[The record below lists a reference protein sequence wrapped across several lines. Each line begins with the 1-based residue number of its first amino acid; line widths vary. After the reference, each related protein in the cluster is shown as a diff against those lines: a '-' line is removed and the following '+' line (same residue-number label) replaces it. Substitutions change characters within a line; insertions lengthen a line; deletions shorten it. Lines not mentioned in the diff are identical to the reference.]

1 MLSQVDKMKLEPC
14 HNWWEHVSTAVINFN
29 MGASSMRQFV
39 EGCRRQN
46 LQAIKTG
53 YPLVIQP
60 IAISYSKSIVHVFS
74 RKTSIYEGFPIAIY
88 IIYIY
93 IYYLIL

>member
-1 MLSQVDKMKLEPC
+1 MKLEPC

-29 MGASSMRQFV
+29 T

-46 LQAIKTG
+46 LQAINTG

-88 IIYIY
+88 NIYIY
-93 IYYLIL
+93 ILFYSIIDHFKWYIY